1 MKPALYYPWV
11 YLKGGA
17 ERVILE
23 LMTRSRHD
31 WTLYTN
37 HFAPSSTFPELADVN
52 VVQLREISVRRTIQ
66 HVAHAGLTILTQRV
80 DLARHDSLFVISE
93 GLGNLMAARSPV
105 PTSCICLT
113 PLKVVYDHHT
123 RSRFFDGRR
132 RPHYKTAFRLYESAD
147 RRLWRNYVRVFTN
160 SGEVRRRVL
169 DARLVDESR
178 VEVLHHGVDA
188 DRWRPDGRR
197 EPFFLVAGRIMWQKN
212 IEIAVDAWKLFKPH
226 ARDNQMRLVIAGTV
240 DAKSRPYFE
249 MLKVRAGHRSDIEF
263 VLDPT
268 DAGMLDL
275 YQRARAVIFTP
286 ASEDWGL
293 VPLEAMAC
301 GKPVIAV
308 DRGGPRETVVDGM
321 TGYLRPDEP
330 AAFARSIHELALMAD
345 EDLDAMAARARAR
358 ALDFPWS
365 GFVERIDEHT
375 DELAA
380 LRGLPWRRLP
390 GHALAH
396 SRPSKQP
403 AAEVEPV

>member
-1 MKPALYYPWV
+1 MRPALYYPWV

-17 ERVILE
+17 ERVIVE
-23 LMTRSRHD
+23 LMTRSQHE

-37 HFAPSSTFPELADVN
+37 HFEPGSTFPELAN
-52 VVQLREISVRRTIQ
+52 LRVVQLREISVRRTIQ

-80 DLARHDSLFVISE
+80 DLAKHDSLFVISE

-123 RSRFFDGRR
+123 RGRFFEGRR
-132 RPHYKTAFRLYESAD
+132 RPHYQTAFRLYESAD

-169 DARLVDESR
+169 NAKLVDDSR
-178 VEVLHHGVDA
+178 IEVLHHGVDS

-197 EPFFLVAGRIMWQKN
+197 EPFFLVAGRMMWQKN
-212 IEIAVDAWKLFKPH
+212 VELAVHAWKLFKPH
-226 ARDNQMRLVIAGTV
+226 ADDNLMRLVIAGMV
-240 DAKSRPYFE
+240 DVKSRPYFNQ
-249 MLKVRAGHRSDIEF
+249 LKLMAGGRHDIEF
-263 VLDPT
+263 VIDPS
-268 DAGMLDL
+268 DAQMLDL

-301 GKPVIAV
+301 GKPVLAV
-308 DRGGPRETVVDGM
+308 DRGGPRETVVDGE
-321 TGYLRPDEP
+321 TGYLRVDEP
-330 AAFARSIHELALMAD
+330 RAFASAIRELAHM
-345 EDLDAMAARARAR
+345 EEGDLDAMSARARAR
-358 ALDFPWS
+358 ALEFPWS
-365 GFVERIDEHT
+365 RFVERIDEHAT
-375 DELAA
+375 ELAG

-390 GHALAH
+390 PRALP
-396 SRPSKQP
+396 RPAGVKQP
-403 AAEVEPV
+403 AEV